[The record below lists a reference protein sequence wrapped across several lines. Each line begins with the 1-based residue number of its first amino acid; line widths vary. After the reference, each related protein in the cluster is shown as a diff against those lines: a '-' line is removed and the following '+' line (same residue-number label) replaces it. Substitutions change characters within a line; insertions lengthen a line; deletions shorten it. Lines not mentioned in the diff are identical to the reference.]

1 MNFIDRFMVE
11 WERFLNKARPVY
23 VQVHEVVSKIMN
35 TLISAWNYVLKF
47 QKIFLAVPVG
57 TMAVI
62 LALQNLIKLPV
73 IVGLDLQTNGDYS
86 IQIVREVAALGP
98 MAITAVCLLLMF
110 CSKRTLTPWMVSVI
124 SLLLPLLILITN
136 TFPG

>member
-1 MNFIDRFMVE
+1 MNFIDRFMLQ
-11 WERFLNKARPVY
+11 WERFLNNARPVF
-23 VQVHEVVSKIMN
+23 SKIHQIFSKVSN
-35 TLISAWNYVLKF
+35 TVISAWKYILKF

-62 LALQNLIKLPV
+62 LALQNLIKLPP
-73 IVGLDLQTNGDYS
+73 IVGLDLQTNGDFN
-86 IQIVREVAALGP
+86 IQIIREVAAIGP

-110 CSKRTLTPWMVSVI
+110 CSKRTLTPWIVSVV

-136 TFPG
+136 TFPA